1 MVALID
7 FGTCG
12 VGDPSCDLT
21 IAWTLLDRVG
31 GQAIRERLDLDAS
44 TWARGR
50 GWALWK
56 SLSQLV
62 NAIDDHDEA
71 AAAEAR
77 RVIDGL
83 LEDYS
88 TGPCPRPTNGRR
100 GHAPTTSRTRRPTVT
115 PSGHSSTKHAGTR
128 CHDQHD
134 DAAERVKMTVAGSRT
149 KREATPQLVE
159 GRSGVCRHSEL
170 NVRCGTYAGR
180 RERISQA
187 GRVAMAHICGEVEIE
202 APVDEVFD
210 FVADERNE
218 PSYNPRIVRAEKL
231 GDGPVGEGSRFVA
244 QPAGMGSG
252 GAMTV
257 EILEYDRPHRFHNV
271 IRSSYMQVDGTVT
284 FTNRGGGTLL
294 RWDWD
299 MGLTGPM
306 KIFSP
311 VLALIAPRWERRNWV
326 ALKRY
331 LESRQA

>member
-1 MVALID
+1 
-7 FGTCG
+7 
-12 VGDPSCDLT
+12 
-21 IAWTLLDRVG
+21 
-31 GQAIRERLDLDAS
+31 
-44 TWARGR
+44 
-50 GWALWK
+50 
-56 SLSQLV
+56 
-62 NAIDDHDEA
+62 
-71 AAAEAR
+71 
-77 RVIDGL
+77 
-83 LEDYS
+83 
-88 TGPCPRPTNGRR
+88 
-100 GHAPTTSRTRRPTVT
+100 
-115 PSGHSSTKHAGTR
+115 
-128 CHDQHD
+128 
-134 DAAERVKMTVAGSRT
+134 
-149 KREATPQLVE
+149 
-159 GRSGVCRHSEL
+159 
-170 NVRCGTYAGR
+170 
-180 RERISQA
+180 
-187 GRVAMAHICGEVEIE
+187 MAHVCGEVVIE

-218 PSYNPRIVRAEKL
+218 PKYNPRIARAEKL

-257 EILEYDRPHRFHNV
+257 EILEYDRPYRFHNV

-284 FTNRGGGTLL
+284 FTNQRGGTLL

>member
-1 MVALID
+1 
-7 FGTCG
+7 
-12 VGDPSCDLT
+12 
-21 IAWTLLDRVG
+21 
-31 GQAIRERLDLDAS
+31 
-44 TWARGR
+44 
-50 GWALWK
+50 
-56 SLSQLV
+56 
-62 NAIDDHDEA
+62 
-71 AAAEAR
+71 
-77 RVIDGL
+77 
-83 LEDYS
+83 
-88 TGPCPRPTNGRR
+88 
-100 GHAPTTSRTRRPTVT
+100 
-115 PSGHSSTKHAGTR
+115 
-128 CHDQHD
+128 
-134 DAAERVKMTVAGSRT
+134 
-149 KREATPQLVE
+149 
-159 GRSGVCRHSEL
+159 
-170 NVRCGTYAGR
+170 
-180 RERISQA
+180 
-187 GRVAMAHICGEVEIE
+187 MAHICGEVEIE

-257 EILEYDRPHRFHNV
+257 EILEYDRPYRFHNV

-284 FTNRGGGTLL
+284 FTNQGGGTLL